1 MLQVLATPPNRR
13 RHRFPRQMCGVESP
27 SILFSLIRRPQSPPR
42 HGCRRLQE
50 APSGSTHLC
59 DLRPPRTALTQRAS
73 KAAPE
78 R

>member
-1 MLQVLATPPNRR
+1 MLQVRLATPPNRG
-13 RHRFPRQMCGVESP
+13 RHRFPHQIHLSP
-27 SILFSLIRRPQSPPR
+27 SILFSLICRPQSPPC
-42 HGCRRLQE
+42 HGCCRLQE

-59 DLRPPRTALTQRAS
+59 ELRPPRIALTQRAS